1 MTVMFALEE
10 EFEMVHITE
19 DDMTNA
25 NSSSASAPDTPPPN
39 RSVAAES
46 ARPNALLR
54 YCNVHS
60 LGVSQSIY
68 PYAIA
73 SLTEPR
79 SGWHRS
85 TSDHRIPS
93 LTLPKNID
101 EYPWPSQILSV
112 PLVSAARSLAITSKH
127 EDSVLTLFVGPLIR
141 VPGFHGSQRGQLS

>member
-1 MTVMFALEE
+1 MTVMFALDE

-93 LTLPKNID
+93 HRR
-101 EYPWPSQILSV
+101 ILWRQQV
-112 PLVSAARSLAITSKH
+112 
-127 EDSVLTLFVGPLIR
+127 
-141 VPGFHGSQRGQLS
+141 QNLSHLRL